1 MAIYFLRHGESM
13 ANVANVFAG
22 QREDSDLTERG
33 IEQAEIAGVHLADA
47 NIHRIISSSL
57 TRTTKTAKIAANA
70 IGIDDITVD
79 DRLLEY
85 DMGSLTGKPRQKI
98 TSQELINADG
108 AEKITDFQYR
118 VLSILHEIKDSPDN
132 ILLVSHAGVGRIIEA
147 TKQQMPVDTFYSIQ
161 PYPNAQA
168 IKLDLAW
175 LK

>member
-70 IGIDDITVD
+70 IG
-79 DRLLEY
+79 LEY